1 MSNIFGRKYMWPFL
15 SPRIVYGILGGTGT
29 TLTSLNM
36 TLDQKDTKIHNL
48 CHIETSN
55 DALNGVNRIIWSF
68 GALLTPLLVD
78 TEVGQ
83 NMVFAST

>member
-1 MSNIFGRKYMWPFL
+1 
-15 SPRIVYGILGGTGT
+15 
-29 TLTSLNM
+29 M
-36 TLDQKDTKIHNL
+36 TLDQKETKMHNL

-55 DALNGVNRIIWSF
+55 DALNGVNRIILSF

>member
-1 MSNIFGRKYMWPFL
+1 MSNTFGHKYMWPFL
-15 SPRIVYGILGGTGT
+15 PPRIVYGVLGGTGT
-29 TLTSLNM
+29 TLMSLNM
-36 TLDQKDTKIHNL
+36 TLDQKDTKMHNL
-48 CHIETSN
+48 CHIEMSN

-83 NMVFAST
+83 NMVFASP

>member
-1 MSNIFGRKYMWPFL
+1 
-15 SPRIVYGILGGTGT
+15 
-29 TLTSLNM
+29 M
-36 TLDQKDTKIHNL
+36 TLDQKDTKMHNL

-55 DALNGVNRIIWSF
+55 DALNDVNRIIRSF